1 MKHPQTGICREG
13 CPFLALVAFSAL
25 LFAILGL
32 WFPALACLL
41 LLWLSSHFFRDP
53 ERVCPQER
61 HCALSPADGRIVRI
75 EQADE
80 PFTGKRLTCIS
91 ISAHARNTSKTSAIT
106 PANSSTRPWTKPPGI
121 TNAAPMP

>member
-25 LFAILGL
+25 LFALLGL
-32 WFPALACLL
+32 WLPALAFLL
-41 LLWLSSHFFRDP
+41 VLWLSSHFFRDP
-53 ERVCPQER
+53 ERVCPQEE

-80 PFTGKRLTCIS
+80 PFTGERLTRIS
-91 ISAHARNTSKTSAIT
+91 IFMNLFDVHV
-106 PANSSTRPWTKPPGI
+106 
-121 TNAAPMP
+121 NAAPMP